1 VSAERRLQILNQLLA
16 GGASELDPKRLCQA
30 CAEITGLRGAG
41 IMLASHDVIQGP
53 IGTTDE
59 LSALVEQLQY
69 TLGEGPGVDAHR
81 GGLPVLEPD
90 LAEPAVS
97 RWLAFAGP
105 AVEAGVRA
113 VFGFPLRV
121 GAIRLGALD
130 LYGDQPGPLTDEQ
143 HADALAMAGIVAQ
156 AILAMQA
163 SAPPGTLAAE
173 LEAASEFQYVVHQ
186 AAGMVSAQLDVT
198 VGEALIRIRGY
209 AFGRGRPMADVAA
222 DVVARR
228 LRFDD
233 SGDEDEPGAEGPRL

>member
-1 VSAERRLQILNQLLA
+1 VSAERRLQILNQLVA
-16 GGASELDPKRLCQA
+16 GGGSDLDPERLCQA
-30 CAEITGLRGAG
+30 CAEVTGLSGAG
-41 IMLASHDVIQGP
+41 IMLVSQDVIQGP

-81 GGLPVLEPD
+81 VGLPVLEPD
-90 LAEPAVS
+90 LAEPAVP

-121 GAIRLGALD
+121 GVIRLGALD
-130 LYGDQPGPLTDEQ
+130 LYGDQPGPLTGEQ
-143 HADALAMAGIVAQ
+143 HADALAMADIVAQ
-156 AILAMQA
+156 AILAIQA
-163 SAPPGTLAAE
+163 NAPPGTLAAE
-173 LEAASEFQYVVHQ
+173 LEAASEFQYVVNQ

-209 AFGRGRPMADVAA
+209 AFGRGRPLREVAQA
-222 DVVARR
+222 IVDRKLR
-228 LRFDD
+228 LDA
-233 SGDEDEPGAEGPRL
+233 SGSE